1 MLFIP
6 DWLAIRDFI
15 EVDGDPAFAPTGA
28 GVSRLTIGPDVL
40 VLFAPPSPE
49 GVPGFAVPGA
59 IASSPPS
66 AWWTPLPTDY
76 LSTCLLPA
84 KDTRQ

>member
-59 IASSPPS
+59 IASSPVDLPS
-66 AWWTPLPTDY
+66 PCKGHQAVNMKLI
-76 LSTCLLPA
+76 
-84 KDTRQ
+84 